1 MNDEDECH
9 LEIKSPMVK
18 RMMPIGLVG
27 LALRV
32 WILWFRQ
39 GTFEVAEVPRHE
51 SMMLAREE
59 FDFASV
65 YESVFRYDMMIS
77 GPVDSIY
84 DERNVL
90 FPASNVQTEAEG
102 LDRLSPRP
110 VDIRYENHAI
120 MNAGAAMSPLS
131 NASTSTPLWLTFLV
145 YNTGAFSHSMK
156 GNFIWTLFSIGS
168 ELILVLTSIGI
179 IYYFEETLCDSTG
192 EPLTVSLPPEALLA
206 TLYLNP
212 LSLYLYS
219 TGSLSQLYLL
229 PPLFAIYGSVRSKST
244 SSTGE
249 RMTVTAR
256 DHFFKVFSIICRIM
270 CVSTSPG
277 FHLLIEFACLLS
289 SGSANGTLTGTTSE
303 DRNQIHPWD
312 YVVWAV
318 ETIIVHICAVTS
330 SLYLFVNP
338 LAMTTLAGFRNGIQI
353 FGHVVANEYITKMN
367 LRNVELSL
375 SPAWL
380 TAYLLMKHAVTYF
393 SVVIMIV
400 VVGLIG
406 LLFTLR
412 VALTTKMVTKS
423 NEKAS
428 GQFVTVYASLILV
441 FIYFSSQFRIHLHEV
456 LWIVVI
462 SLNLK
467 QRKHKAQERSTFL
480 TISVILIATGALWS
494 FRETSRWIEDYTTNT
509 NLIFFGNMIFV
520 MGVSMILIT
529 LIADAIDYSFENIT
543 NTGYEEVLT
552 ESGMNEIKECTEL
565 VPDIDKA
572 ILKNK
577 ID

>member
-1 MNDEDECH
+1 
-9 LEIKSPMVK
+9 
-18 RMMPIGLVG
+18 
-27 LALRV
+27 
-32 WILWFRQ
+32 
-39 GTFEVAEVPRHE
+39 
-51 SMMLAREE
+51 
-59 FDFASV
+59 
-65 YESVFRYDMMIS
+65 
-77 GPVDSIY
+77 
-84 DERNVL
+84 
-90 FPASNVQTEAEG
+90 
-102 LDRLSPRP
+102 
-110 VDIRYENHAI
+110 
-120 MNAGAAMSPLS
+120 
-131 NASTSTPLWLTFLV
+131 
-145 YNTGAFSHSMK
+145 
-156 GNFIWTLFSIGS
+156 
-168 ELILVLTSIGI
+168 
-179 IYYFEETLCDSTG
+179 
-192 EPLTVSLPPEALLA
+192 
-206 TLYLNP
+206 
-212 LSLYLYS
+212 
-219 TGSLSQLYLL
+219 
-229 PPLFAIYGSVRSKST
+229 
-244 SSTGE
+244 
-249 RMTVTAR
+249 MTVTAR